1 MKVANEVN
9 ENFKNLSTALKVTK
23 TNTLNIQQNKSLKN
37 YNTFG
42 ISVNAKR
49 FISVDSVYQ
58 LQQLLKVEKE
68 LFLISG
74 GSNMLLTKDIEKLVV
89 HIDIKGISID
99 REDNN
104 DIYITVNAGENW
116 HEFVLWCVSNNYG
129 GIENLSLIPGN
140 VGTCPIQNI
149 GAYGVEV
156 KDTITKVE
164 ALNIET
170 GKLVQFSNEDCKFG
184 YRNSIFKNEEK
195 GKYIIT
201 SVNFKLTKSN
211 HNTNISYGAIKTE
224 LTSKEIKKPTL
235 KDISD
240 AVITIRKSKLPDPKE
255 IGNSGSFFKNPV
267 IATSQFL
274 ELQKKHPKIPSYKIS
289 DSEIKV
295 PAGWLIEQA
304 GFKGK
309 RFGDFGVHE
318 KQALVLVNYGNASG
332 KEVYQLA
339 EKIKESILNKFGISL
354 EIEVNI
360 IQ

>member
-1 MKVANEVN
+1 
-9 ENFKNLSTALKVTK
+9 
-23 TNTLNIQQNKSLKN
+23 LNIKENISLKE

-49 FISVDSVYQ
+49 FIAVDSVYQ
-58 LQQLLKVEKE
+58 LQQLLKVEKN

-74 GSNMLLTKDIEKLVV
+74 GSNMLLTKDIEELVV
-89 HIDIKGISID
+89 HLDIKGISID
-99 REDNN
+99 REDSNAAH
-104 DIYITVNAGENW
+104 ITVNAGEDW
-116 HEFVLWCVSNNYG
+116 HEFVLWCVLNNYG

-164 ALNIET
+164 ALEIET
-170 GKLVQFSNEDCKFG
+170 GKLIQFSNEACNFG
-184 YRNSIFKNEEK
+184 YRNSIFKNKEK

-201 SVNFKLTKSN
+201 SVSFKLTKIN
-211 HNTNISYGAIKTE
+211 HNLNSSYGAIEAE
-224 LTSKEIKKPTL
+224 LTSRNITKPTL
-235 KDISD
+235 KNISD

-267 IATSQFL
+267 ISKTQFL
-274 ELQKKHPKIPSYKIS
+274 ELQKKYPKIPSYIVTLSADEKS
-289 DSEIKV
+289 NKEVKV

-309 RFGDFGVHE
+309 RFGDYGVHE

-332 KEVYQLA
+332 KEIHELA
-339 EKIKESILNKFGISL
+339 QKIQETILTKFGISL

-360 IQ
+360 I